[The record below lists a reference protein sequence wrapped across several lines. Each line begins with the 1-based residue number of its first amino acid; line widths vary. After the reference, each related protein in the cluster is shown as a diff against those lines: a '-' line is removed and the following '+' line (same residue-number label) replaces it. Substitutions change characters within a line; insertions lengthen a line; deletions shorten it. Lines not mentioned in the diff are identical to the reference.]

1 MNAPSDKL
9 RQHGLKVTLPR
20 AKVLDLLRRK
30 ACHLSAD
37 DIHRLLIQQGDD
49 LGLATVY
56 RVLSHLEQVGM
67 VRRSHI
73 DAGRAV
79 FEIETGGHHDHL
91 VCLRCG
97 QVQDFHDDDIERLQD
112 IVAQRLGFALR
123 EHRLALY
130 GTCALCRAAS
140 SVDDE
145 AAS

>member
-20 AKVLDLLRRK
+20 AKVLELLRRE
-30 ACHLSAD
+30 ARHLCAD
-37 DIHRLLIQQGDD
+37 EVHRLLIHQGDD

-91 VCLRCG
+91 VCVSCG
-97 QVQDFHDDDIERLQD
+97 AVQDFQDDVIERLQHE
-112 IVAQRLGFALR
+112 VAARLGFELR
-123 EHRLALY
+123 EHRMALF
-130 GTCALCRAAS
+130 GVCSHCGGSGAHKGRSA
-140 SVDDE
+140 
-145 AAS
+145 